1 VKHTYSAA
9 WLTFAILTF
18 VSGCRTPAQTVLKG
32 SNPSIKVELLFEVDG
47 CKVYRFYDG
56 GAPRYFTKC
65 KDGNSSVGWI
75 QSCGK
80 NCSFYTENVTSYSK
94 GGSL

>member
-1 VKHTYSAA
+1 MFTVFC
-9 WLTFAILTF
+9 LILASTIV
-18 VSGCRTPAQTVLKG
+18 VSSCRTPAQTTLKG
-32 SNPSIKVELLFEVDG
+32 SNPAIKVELLFEVDG

-65 KDGNSSVGWI
+65 KDGNSSVGWM

-80 NCSFYTENVTSYSK
+80 NCSFYAENVTSYPK
-94 GGSL
+94 